1 MISKLFAGGAAAV
14 ALIATLTGC
23 AAPVDEHAGHD
34 HEHSSALTITDVWVK
49 AVPELGEMP
58 MTGAFMVIE
67 NTSGEDLY
75 ITGGTDTSGTTDKP
89 LEAHEVVMDAS
100 GEMVMQVVD
109 GGIRIPAGESVQL
122 MPGGYHIMYLMMMKP
137 IAVGDTITFTLN
149 VSDGSTIDVSALAMT
164 LEGGVEEYVP
174 EGEGM
179 DG

>member
-1 MISKLFAGGAAAV
+1 MINKLIAGGAAAV

-23 AAPVDEHAGHD
+23 AAPVDEHADHD
-34 HEHSSALTITDVWVK
+34 HDHSSALTITDVWVK

-75 ITGGTDTSGTTDKP
+75 ITGGTDTSGVTETP

-109 GGIRIPAGESVQL
+109 GGIKIPAGESVQL

>member
-1 MISKLFAGGAAAV
+1 MFRKLIASGVAAV
-14 ALIATLTGC
+14 ALIATLTAC
-23 AAPVDEHAGHD
+23 AAPVDDHAGHD
-34 HEHSSALTITDVWVK
+34 HASALTVTDVWVK
-49 AVPELGEMP
+49 AVPDLGEMP

-67 NTSGEDLY
+67 NTSDEDLY
-75 ITGGTDTSGTTDKP
+75 ITGGTDTSGITEMP
-89 LEAHEVVMDAS
+89 LEAHEVVMDDS

-109 GGIRIPAGESVQL
+109 GGIKIPAGESVQL

-149 VSDGSTIDVSALAMT
+149 VSDGSTLELSAIAMT

-174 EGEGM
+174 AGEGM

>member
-34 HEHSSALTITDVWVK
+34 HDHSSALTITDVWVK